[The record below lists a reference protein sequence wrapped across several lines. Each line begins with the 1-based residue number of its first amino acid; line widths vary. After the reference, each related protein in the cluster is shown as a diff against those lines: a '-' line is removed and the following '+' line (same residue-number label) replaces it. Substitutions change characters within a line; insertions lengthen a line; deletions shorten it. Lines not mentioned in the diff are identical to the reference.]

1 MIWSLACEDSS
12 GDVGTRI
19 ISAQLES
26 ILNVPRISC
35 ESSSRLGIAIPES
48 TISFASSMSNPIP
61 SIYYIVG
68 I

>member
-19 ISAQLES
+19 ISARLES

-35 ESSSRLGIAIPES
+35 EPSSRLGIGIP
-48 TISFASSMSNPIP
+48 
-61 SIYYIVG
+61 
-68 I
+68 